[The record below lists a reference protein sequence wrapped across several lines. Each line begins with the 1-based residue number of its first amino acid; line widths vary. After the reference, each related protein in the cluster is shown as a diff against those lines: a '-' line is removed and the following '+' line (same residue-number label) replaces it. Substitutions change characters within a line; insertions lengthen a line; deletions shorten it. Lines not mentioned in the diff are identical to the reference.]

1 MGKYLKTY
9 KLYPAGTIIACRNY
23 SLWQRFKYWLK
34 RKKMP
39 LNYLYILPMT
49 AGITIS
55 KVDLLLKDFLL
66 FIPKKTLNKREFN
79 KLQTLVSNCKT
90 TDDYFAVINIIRP
103 NTITEGDGI
112 DSLQN
117 SKYYITKWLDEE
129 PFQNVES
136 NQREIAKYIYA
147 ASE

>member
-1 MGKYLKTY
+1 
-9 KLYPAGTIIACRNY
+9 
-23 SLWQRFKYWLK
+23 
-34 RKKMP
+34 MP

-49 AGITIS
+49 AGITVS
-55 KVDLLLKDFLL
+55 KVDLLIKDFLL

-90 TDDYFAVINIIRP
+90 ADDYFTVINIIRP
-103 NTITEGDGI
+103 NTVDEEEGI

-117 SKYYITKWLDEE
+117 SRYYITKWLDEE

-136 NQREIAKYIYA
+136 D
-147 ASE
+147 

>member
-39 LNYLYILPMT
+39 LNYLYILPIT

-103 NTITEGDGI
+103 NTIGEEDDI

-117 SKYYITKWLDEE
+117 NKYYTTKWLDEE

>member
-1 MGKYLKTY
+1 
-9 KLYPAGTIIACRNY
+9 
-23 SLWQRFKYWLK
+23 
-34 RKKMP
+34 
-39 LNYLYILPMT
+39 MT

-136 NQREIAKYIYA
+136 N
-147 ASE
+147 

>member
-117 SKYYITKWLDEE
+117 NKYYITKWLDEE

-136 NQREIAKYIYA
+136 NQREIAEYIYA

>member
-9 KLYPAGTIIACRNY
+9 KSYPAGTIIACRNY
-23 SLWQRFKYWLK
+23 TLWQRFKYWLK

-49 AGITIS
+49 AGITVS

-90 TDDYFAVINIIRP
+90 ADDYFAVINIIRP
-103 NTITEGDGI
+103 NTVDEEEGI

-117 SKYYITKWLDEE
+117 SRYYTTKWLDEE

-136 NQREIAKYIYA
+136 DQREVAKYIYCN
-147 ASE
+147 SK